1 MSGAVAAVVTYG
13 RMIKFSHSI
22 FALPFALS
30 GALLAARGS
39 GITAGQIGWIVLAMV
54 VARSAA
60 MGFNRLADRNLDAA
74 NPRTR
79 GRELPAGLVSPN
91 AVVALVAG
99 SSALLIFAASQLNPL
114 CLYLAPAVLLVL
126 LGYSLTKRF
135 TWLSHV
141 VLGACLG
148 GAPLGAWIAVAGE
161 FALVPIVLGLAV
173 VTWVAG
179 FDIIYAC
186 QDAEFDREAG
196 LHSIPARFGIGLA
209 LFVARGL
216 HVVAVG
222 VMVLVGQMAG
232 LGVVYMAGVVVVAG
246 LLLWEHRLV
255 RADDLSRLDM
265 AFFTM
270 NGIISVV
277 FFGFLAGDVFLVGE
291 GVGVRW

>member
-1 MSGAVAAVVTYG
+1 MQMSGAVAAVVTYG

-79 GRELPAGLVSPN
+79 GRELPAGLVSPK

-126 LGYSLTKRF
+126 LGYS
-135 TWLSHV
+135 
-141 VLGACLG
+141 
-148 GAPLGAWIAVAGE
+148 VAIFG
-161 FALVPIVLGLAV
+161 
-173 VTWVAG
+173 VTYV
-179 FDIIYAC
+179 YASWN
-186 QDAEFDREAG
+186 F
-196 LHSIPARFGIGLA
+196 
-209 LFVARGL
+209 
-216 HVVAVG
+216 
-222 VMVLVGQMAG
+222 
-232 LGVVYMAGVVVVAG
+232 
-246 LLLWEHRLV
+246 
-255 RADDLSRLDM
+255 
-265 AFFTM
+265 
-270 NGIISVV
+270 
-277 FFGFLAGDVFLVGE
+277 
-291 GVGVRW
+291 